1 MKIRLFIPLNMPRA
15 GSLHNGIIELFRPS
29 EHPIE
34 IDIVAVHGLQGDA
47 RRTWTHEASKVC
59 WLSDLLPNYIKNAR
73 ILSWGYNA
81 NTNSFGGKATSS
93 DRILQ
98 HAGTL
103 LEELQN
109 DREVS
114 SDVHCKEHARLDLVF
129 KLGCHVCLRLGSS
142 FEDAT
147 ERPIIFICH
156 SLGGII
162 VKRALTLS
170 QGRTSAKSARL
181 HMIYTCTYG
190 ILFFGTPHSGSSKAR
205 QLDTIHKLASL
216 IVPKRV
222 ACFETSLVT
231 GIEDDSETIQN
242 IAEDFAPLMSRY
254 HIMFL
259 WEQLRTDMK
268 YTMDY
273 IVDRDS
279 AAPILDGTDRCGI
292 AADHRGICKFEKVD
306 SPGFK
311 VVIVALK
318 RYCVAAPARISERL
332 IESANSLSEKRRY
345 EVMELVGDS
354 PISPVSPVSDISS
367 FSGESSLSDR
377 MNRLRMKREDK

>member
-1 MKIRLFIPLNMPRA
+1 MPRT

-29 EHPIE
+29 EQPID

-59 WLSDLLPNYIKNAR
+59 WPSDLIPNYIKNAR
-73 ILSWGYNA
+73 VLSWGYTA
-81 NTNSFGGKATSS
+81 NTNSLGGKATSS

-103 LEELQN
+103 IEELQN
-109 DREVS
+109 DRE
-114 SDVHCKEHARLDLVF
+114 
-129 KLGCHVCLRLGSS
+129 

-147 ERPIIFICH
+147 ERPIIFVCH

-190 ILFFGTPHSGSSKAR
+190 ILFFGTPHNGSSKAR
-205 QLDTIHKLASL
+205 QLGTIHKLASF

-222 ACFETSLVT
+222 ARFETSLVT

-242 IAEDFAPLMSRY
+242 LAEDFSPLMSRY

-268 YTMDY
+268 YTTDY
-273 IVDRDS
+273 IVDRES

-292 AADHRGICKFEKVD
+292 AADHRGICKFENVD

-318 RYCVAAPARISERL
+318 RYCKAAPARIKERL
-332 IESANSLSEKRRY
+332 MESANSLSEKRRY
-345 EVMELVGDS
+345 EVMELVGE
-354 PISPVSPVSDISS
+354 SPVSPVPPVSDVSS
-367 FSGESSLSDR
+367 FSDASSLLDT
-377 MNRLRMKREDK
+377 MNRLRMKRDTKGSS

>member
-1 MKIRLFIPLNMPRA
+1 MPQT

-29 EHPIE
+29 EQPID

-73 ILSWGYNA
+73 VLSWGYNA
-81 NTNSFGGKATSS
+81 NTNSLGGKATSS

-103 LEELQN
+103 IEELQN

-114 SDVHCKEHARLDLVF
+114 SDVHCKEYSLLDFIFQTVLPWLPWTGMECAF
-129 KLGCHVCLRLGSS
+129 KLQ

-162 VKRALTLS
+162 VKRALSLS

-190 ILFFGTPHSGSSKAR
+190 ILFFGTPHNGSSKAR
-205 QLDTIHKLASL
+205 HLDTIHKLASF

-222 ACFETSLVT
+222 ARFETSLVT

-242 IAEDFAPLMSRY
+242 IAEDFSPLMSRY
-254 HIMFL
+254 HILFL

-273 IVDRDS
+273 IVDRES

-311 VVIVALK
+311 VVIVALT
-318 RYCVAAPARISERL
+318 RYCKAAPARITERL
-332 IESANSLSEKRRY
+332 MESANSLSEKRRY
-345 EVMELVGDS
+345 EAMELVGES
-354 PISPVSPVSDISS
+354 PVYTASPVSNVSS
-367 FSGESSLSDR
+367 FSDASSLSDTI
-377 MNRLRMKREDK
+377 NRLRMKRDTKGSS

>member
-1 MKIRLFIPLNMPRA
+1 MPRT
-15 GSLHNGIIELFRPS
+15 GSFHNGIIELFRPS
-29 EHPIE
+29 EQPID

-73 ILSWGYNA
+73 VLSWGYNA
-81 NTNSFGGKATSS
+81 NTNSLGGKATSS

-103 LEELQN
+103 IEELQN
-109 DREVS
+109 DRE
-114 SDVHCKEHARLDLVF
+114 
-129 KLGCHVCLRLGSS
+129 

-147 ERPIIFICH
+147 ERPIIFVCH

-181 HMIYTCTYG
+181 HRIYTCTYG

-205 QLDTIHKLASL
+205 QLDTIHKLASF

-222 ACFETSLVT
+222 ARFETNLVT

-242 IAEDFAPLMSRY
+242 IAEDFSPLMSRY

-259 WEQLRTDMK
+259 WEQFRTDLK

-273 IVDRDS
+273 IVDRES

-292 AADHRGICKFEKVD
+292 AADHRGICKFENVD

-318 RYCVAAPARISERL
+318 RYCMAAPTRIKERL
-332 IESANSLSEKRRY
+332 MESAKSLSEKRRY
-345 EVMELVGDS
+345 EAMELVGESPVS
-354 PISPVSPVSDISS
+354 PISPVSN
-367 FSGESSLSDR
+367 FSSLSDGSSLSYTT
-377 MNRLRMKREDK
+377 NRLKMKRDAEGSK